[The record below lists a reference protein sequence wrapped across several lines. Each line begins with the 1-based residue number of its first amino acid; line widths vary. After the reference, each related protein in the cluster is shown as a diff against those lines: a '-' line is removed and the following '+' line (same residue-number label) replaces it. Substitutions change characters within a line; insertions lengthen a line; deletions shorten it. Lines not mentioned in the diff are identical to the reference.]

1 MVRRIFVDWIVFGI
15 AIVFPAATIEAA
27 EGKPDELVTMIVK
40 LLGESDREFRAAG
53 LDQVRTGA
61 KGSAATKVFAAQ
73 LPKLD
78 ASAQAA
84 LLSALADRGD
94 VAARPAVNELLASS
108 ADESVRVAAIAA
120 LGKLGEAAD
129 LPSLIKLLSGD
140 SDAERAAARASLT
153 QIRGQRISAKL
164 GSEVALT
171 PPSVK
176 AALLDVLAVRRARDQ
191 SPVIIT
197 ATVDQAAQVR
207 SAAMSALGR
216 IGRPEEIAAMLPGV
230 LKAEKGG
237 ERDAAERNVALVCSR
252 IENEDQRGEALIKA
266 LEHVSKDQIDQ
277 LLSLIGRVGGKKL
290 IDFVAGIATGP
301 DAARRKLGIDAL
313 SKWPDAS
320 VADKLLEITKNATE
334 PAERNQ
340 AFQGYVKISAVR
352 DGRNDK
358 QRLERM
364 KEAMQI
370 AKTPEEQTLVLSRS
384 RTAYDVETVRFV
396 LPYVEQAPFAQV
408 ACETIVEIAHHREV
422 RDPHKAEFD
431 KVLDKV
437 IEVSK
442 DPVVVD
448 RAGRYKRGETWT
460 RPAKAAE

>member
-1 MVRRIFVDWIVFGI
+1 MFRRIALFGIVFGY
-15 AIVFPAATIEAA
+15 ALVLRTATSPADD
-27 EGKPDELVTMIVK
+27 KSDELPQMIIK

-53 LDQVRTGA
+53 LDQVRSGA
-61 KGSAATKVFAAQ
+61 KGPAATKLFAAQ

-94 VAARPAVNELLASS
+94 AAARPAVIELLGSS
-108 ADESVRVAAIAA
+108 TNESVRVAAISA

-129 LPSLIKLLSGD
+129 LPSLIKLLSAK
-140 SDAERAAARASLT
+140 SDAERAAARSSLT
-153 QIRGQRISAKL
+153 QIRGATISAKL
-164 GSEVALT
+164 GAETGTA
-171 PPSVK
+171 PPAVK
-176 AALLDVLAVRRARDQ
+176 AALLDVLAIRRARDQ
-191 SPVIIT
+191 APALLAAS
-197 ATVDQAAQVR
+197 VDDNAQVR

-216 IGRPEEIAAMLPGV
+216 IGSPQQIAEMLPGV

-266 LEHVSKDQIDQ
+266 LERVNKDQTDQ

-290 IDFVAGIATGP
+290 IEFVAAIATGK
-301 DAARRKLGIDAL
+301 DVSRRKLGIDAL

-320 VADKLLEITKNATE
+320 VADKLLEITKTATDLS
-334 PAERNQ
+334 ERNQ
-340 AFQGYVKISAVR
+340 AFQGYVKISATR

-364 KEAMQI
+364 KEAMQV
-370 AKTPEEQTLVLSRS
+370 AKTPEEQTLVINRS

-396 LPYVEQAPFAQV
+396 LPYVEQPPFAQI

-422 RDPHKAEFD
+422 RDPNKAEFD

-437 IEVSK
+437 IATSK

-460 RPAKAAE
+460 RPKSE